1 MSDAER
7 TDLAAQLRAAW
18 DAMPWWGEAEEA
30 AGGDARKPDFA
41 GVRFFKVPF
50 VQVTGAGA
58 RLGGFLECC
67 KAVLPLLLFPPI
79 AGPRARA

>member
-1 MSDAER
+1 MRRVGPLVSKAHSSPLHAKVSDAER
-7 TDLAAQLRAAW
+7 SDLSAQLRAAW

-50 VQVTGAGA
+50 VQVRRTLAA
-58 RLGGFLECC
+58 F
-67 KAVLPLLLFPPI
+67 
-79 AGPRARA
+79 